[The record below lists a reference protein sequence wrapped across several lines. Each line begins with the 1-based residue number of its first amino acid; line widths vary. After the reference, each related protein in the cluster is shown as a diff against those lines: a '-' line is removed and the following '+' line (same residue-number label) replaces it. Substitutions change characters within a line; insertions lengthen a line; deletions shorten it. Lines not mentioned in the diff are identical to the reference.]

1 MIDSQQFLDNLKK
14 NSIDFFTGVPDS
26 LLKSF
31 NACLFDHVPAERHI
45 IAANE
50 GAAVALATGYH
61 LASNRLALVY
71 LQNSGLGNAVNPL
84 LSLADPEV
92 YGIPMLLMIGWR
104 GKPGI
109 KDEPQHVKQGKVQN
123 ALLEGME
130 IPYRIINAQSSGY
143 EHVISELA
151 DLAIEEQKPVAL
163 VVEKNTFLPYALRT
177 EQSVSFGRM
186 TREEAIE
193 TILLQVNDP
202 DIVVST
208 TGMASREL
216 YELRAARNQG
226 HHRDF
231 LTVGSMGHCSQ
242 IALAISLMHQN
253 RHVFCLDGD
262 GAVIMHMGSLSITGA
277 QATNNFIH
285 IILNNGAHDSVGGQ
299 PTAARTS
306 DFVAVAKA
314 CGYKQAVRTTTGT
327 QLEKAIKSAKT
338 NGGPALIEAMVKP
351 GARKDLGRPAKTPG
365 ENKIDFM
372 KYLNPNHFP

>member
-1 MIDSQQFLDNLKK
+1 MIDSLQFLSSLKK

-31 NACLFDHVPAERHI
+31 NASLFDHVPAERHI

-50 GAAVALATGYH
+50 GAAVALASGYH
-61 LASNRLALVY
+61 LATGRLALVY

-109 KDEPQHVKQGKVQN
+109 KDEPQHVKQGRVQN
-123 ALLEGME
+123 ALLDGME
-130 IPYRIINAQSSGY
+130 IPYRIINAQSNDY
-143 EHVISELA
+143 EQVIAELSA
-151 DLAIEEQKPVAL
+151 LAVKEQKPVAL
-163 VVEKNTFLPYALRT
+163 IVEKGTFLPYALKT
-177 EQSVSFGRM
+177 EPASSELM

-193 TILLQVNDP
+193 AILRQVKDP

-216 YELRAARNQG
+216 YELRTASNQA
-226 HHRDF
+226 HHGDF

-242 IALAISLMHQN
+242 IALAISRMHQN
-253 RHVFCLDGD
+253 RRIFCLDGD
-262 GAVIMHMGSLSITGA
+262 AAAIMHMGSLSIIGA
-277 QATNNFIH
+277 HAKDNFIH
-285 IILNNGAHDSVGGQ
+285 IILNNGTHDSVGGQ
-299 PTAARTS
+299 PTTAITT
-306 DFVAVAKA
+306 DFVQVAIA
-314 CGYKQAVRTTTGT
+314 CGYKQALRTTTGAR
-327 QLEKAIKSAKT
+327 LENAINNAKK
-338 NGGPALIEAMVKP
+338 NGGPILIEAMIKP
-351 GARKDLGRPAKTPG
+351 GARKDLGRPTKTPR

-372 KYLNPNHFP
+372 KYLIE